1 MTSDAARERLGV
13 SIGLNRAL
21 VYRMLAHLEADAT
34 TSKQFD
40 GLVEVIM
47 RGLHRVVCCD
57 R

>member
-13 SIGLNRAL
+13 AIGLNRAL